1 MRFMGKLLTF
11 ISILFLTTTSFAAEI
26 SESDAKIFLNDW
38 LSAQNKGSYSDYAA
52 MYSKS
57 FVGIKRSGKSTR
69 KLDYNAWF
77 KDRKNMFK
85 KKMLVTA
92 NSPEIKISGTAASI
106 KFEQTWESGTYKDK
120 GDKVLDLAL
129 EGRKLRIIRE
139 EMLFSKINTTSCKQ
153 NYTTIDNQKANIANR
168 DIFSTKYTSI
178 LDKNCSKVDMKLLMN
193 FTGAESALECP
204 APKGWRLFKVYDRD
218 SERSWFN
225 IANKQSVWSTAE
237 QVRINPKY
245 FFGYFPNIDS
255 SPRVE
260 WRMSNGDL
268 AKTLIFRVAAADPEN
283 ADKWLSRLYIISLE
297 ENKPYFCGFATTNEE
312 AIKITNSNLN
322 CTELLNK
329 ELDFK

>member
-1 MRFMGKLLTF
+1 MDRVFAFKLNTPGDGMRFMGKLLTF

-139 EMLFSKINTTSCKQ
+139 EMLFSVVDTK
-153 NYTTIDNQKANIANR
+153 
-168 DIFSTKYTSI
+168 FSSI
-178 LDKNCSKVDMKLLMN
+178 LTRFNKDCRNKFSDIEEGQDMPLICNGPDKYKIEI
-193 FTGAESALECP
+193 GYSACCEYVQISDNSFILDLPAQIISTVTNRVLE
-204 APKGWRLFKVYDRD
+204 WRL
-218 SERSWFN
+218 
-225 IANKQSVWSTAE
+225 ANGKPFAVIL
-237 QVRINPKY
+237 RLDKY
-245 FFGYFPNIDS
+245 K
-255 SPRVE
+255 
-260 WRMSNGDL
+260 GDL
-268 AKTLIFRVAAADPEN
+268 ALDAKKVREVLFVKGLHKFENINYEVDIKGQLNPNQEARSLADQ
-283 ADKWLSRLYIISLE
+283 SYMRLLE
-297 ENKPYFCGFATTNEE
+297 K
-312 AIKITNSNLN
+312 
-322 CTELLNK
+322 
-329 ELDFK
+329 